1 MERQKRHIAR
11 LKKKIARFELK
22 GRDASGLMRDLAI
35 QSGVEEAPRAGRPGK
50 PKIRFLGKSICC
62 WPKNKMIDSMIDR
75 GGKVSD
81 GAGSKRPPRADVLL
95 KSTLDAIAKI
105 EKEEGS

>member
-1 MERQKRHIAR
+1 MNRQERHIGKLR
-11 LKKKIARFELK
+11 KKVARF
-22 GRDASGLMRDLAI
+22 GRQGKACGGLMREIAI
-35 QSGVEEAPRAGRPGK
+35 QSGAESPGKPGRPGK
-50 PKIRFLGKSICC
+50 PKIRFLSKPLCC

-75 GGKVSD
+75 GGRVSD
-81 GAGSKRPPRADVLL
+81 GGGSRRPPRADVLL